1 MKNIVCYSRCGCK
14 VYLSA
19 DKYILDALNFQLK
32 KFFNIQYLDAIA
44 KDEWSVL
51 VEKNNIKYQSLHLE
65 YVLLKQVPEPDI
77 SVYFSG
83 EKKLIGL
90 LLENNCEWQIQNII
104 RFVRVILR
112 MLCQER
118 GHLFLHGGFVQYKS
132 KGICILGAKKVG
144 KTSTILS
151 LLKDYKVDFISNDD
165 VSVYYKDGKWIG
177 EGWPRSVVIR
187 QDTWN
192 KFEEVNCKLR
202 HPLNKNSSDPCF
214 YPEQLCDIF
223 RRQLLVRAEVNYIV
237 FPVFSSRSLLRVL
250 NQDEACTRIEKN
262 FLSNPGKYNEYLLEY
277 FTDNSGLM
285 KREFINYSKNI
296 LCIELCQNFEKLN
309 EGTTLL
315 IDYLDKNIGND
326 IR

>member
-1 MKNIVCYSRCGCK
+1 MV
-14 VYLSA
+14 VP
-19 DKYILDALNFQLK
+19 
-32 KFFNIQYLDAIA
+32 
-44 KDEWSVL
+44 SVRAW
-51 VEKNNIKYQSLHLE
+51 E
-65 YVLLKQVPEPDI
+65 
-77 SVYFSG
+77 
-83 EKKLIGL
+83 
-90 LLENNCEWQIQNII
+90 
-104 RFVRVILR
+104 
-112 MLCQER
+112 
-118 GHLFLHGGFVQYKS
+118 
-132 KGICILGAKKVG
+132 
-144 KTSTILS
+144 
-151 LLKDYKVDFISNDD
+151 
-165 VSVYYKDGKWIG
+165 
-177 EGWPRSVVIR
+177 
-187 QDTWN
+187 
-192 KFEEVNCKLR
+192 
-202 HPLNKNSSDPCF
+202 
-214 YPEQLCDIF
+214 F